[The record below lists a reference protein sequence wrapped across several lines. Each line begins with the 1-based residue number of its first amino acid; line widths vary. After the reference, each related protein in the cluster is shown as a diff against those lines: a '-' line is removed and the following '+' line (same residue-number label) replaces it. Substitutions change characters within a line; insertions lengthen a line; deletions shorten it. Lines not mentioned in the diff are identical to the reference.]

1 MLVIALLLSEVS
13 EVAGSAAKIVDARFS
28 YELGKAL
35 ERVSEYWVSK
45 IPMDIFVKRD
55 ACLNYFG

>member
-45 IPMDIFVKRD
+45 IPVDAFVK
-55 ACLNYFG
+55 